1 MNDIEFI
8 KNFCKKYYITNY
20 TINDDL
26 SIDVDGNVDIG
37 YTPTKKSINRLD
49 EIPIKFNKVSGY
61 FNCSNNR
68 LTSLENCP
76 KYVGKKF
83 KCDENN
89 LTSLEHSPEFIG
101 GDFDCYWNPLQSLDG
116 LKIPYKNFYC
126 INKKLLVRK
135 HKLKKSINL

>member
-1 MNDIEFI
+1 MNIEFI
-8 KNFCKKYYITNY
+8 KKFCEKYNITNY

-26 SIDVDGNVDIG
+26 SIDVDGNVDIR

-61 FNCSNNR
+61 FNCSYNR

-83 KCDENN
+83 KCDENF

-101 GDFDCYWNPLQSLDG
+101 SYFDCYWNPLQSLDG
-116 LKIPYKNFYC
+116 LKIPYKNLYC
-126 INKKLLVRK
+126 INKKVLVRK
-135 HKLKKSINL
+135 HKLKQSINL